1 MARDDSDPTAG
12 SQTPSREDSY
22 QERDGWLRSNSRW
35 VAAAVVFLS
44 TAALTVISFPP
55 FHLPEAAYAMLVPG
69 IFWAYTRPSFRLFLA
84 TILAAQA
91 VGWTILLGWL
101 HHVTWVGCLLLGPF
115 VGAWV
120 GSWYLG
126 AWWLMPRI
134 IGRPALQRLVAVLG
148 LAGSWVVLEWSRSWL
163 LGGFPWLPLAA
174 SQWER
179 TSILQI
185 AAYTG
190 AGGVSF
196 VLVMM
201 NLGFSAYAH
210 RLFRERAVGI
220 NKRSQEFFLALF
232 LLMACVCVH
241 FQESFNRRGHTV
253 PFMRV
258 GVVQPNI
265 PQEVKWNP
273 GRASGI
279 LDVLTATTLE
289 AAAGQPDVIFW
300 PEAVTPLAVL
310 GDDSAK
316 GFVEALVRRAGRPLL
331 LGSIAVE
338 NRGTAEEAWFNGA
351 FLATPSEGVA
361 PSYYAKRKLVPF
373 GEYVPL
379 RPLLGWLEK
388 VVPVGG
394 DFIVG
399 DSAAPIVAPVR
410 GQPVAFGPLICYED
424 TYPELARLSAL
435 SGASVLVVLTNNG
448 WFGEGGAAQQ
458 HAAHSVLRAV
468 ETRRPVLRCGN
479 AGWSGWIDEFGVVRS
494 FLSDPERGIYFR
506 GGRVIE
512 VTRDARWID
521 RSSFYVERGDWF
533 VLVAALLAAAGWW
546 LMRAGVPL
554 DKAP

>member
-1 MARDDSDPTAG
+1 MSNRDDTF
-12 SQTPSREDSY
+12 
-22 QERDGWLRSNSRW
+22 ERPAGWLERHSRL
-35 VAAAVVFLS
+35 VAAGVVFAA
-44 TAALTVISFPP
+44 TAILLVLSFPP
-55 FHLPEAAYAMLVPG
+55 FRLPEAAYAMLVPG
-69 IFWAYTRPSFRLFLA
+69 VFWAYTRPGLRLYA
-84 TILAAQA
+84 VTILTAQA
-91 VGWTILLGWL
+91 LGWTILLGWL

-115 VGAWV
+115 VGVWV
-120 GSWYLG
+120 GTWYLA

-134 IGRPALQRLVAVLG
+134 IGRPIPQRLIAVLA
-148 LAGSWVVLEWSRSWL
+148 LAGAWVVLEWTRTWL

-190 AGGVSF
+190 SGGVSF

-201 NLGFSAYAH
+201 NLGFAAYAH
-210 RLFRERAVGI
+210 RLFRERAAGI

-241 FQESFNRRGHTV
+241 FQESFNRRGHSV
-253 PFMRV
+253 PLMRV
-258 GVVQPNI
+258 ALVQPDI
-265 PQEVKWNP
+265 PQDVKWDP
-273 GRASGI
+273 GRAQGI
-279 LDVLTATTLE
+279 LDVLTSTTLD
-289 AAAGQPDVIFW
+289 AAAGQPDLIFW
-300 PEAVTPLAVL
+300 PEAVTPLAVR
-310 GDDSAK
+310 GDESAK
-316 GFVEALVRRAGRPLL
+316 NFVETLVRRAGRPLL

-338 NRGTAEEAWFNGA
+338 GRGGAEESWFNGA
-351 FLATPSEGVA
+351 FLVTPTEGVA
-361 PSYYAKRKLVPF
+361 TSYYAKRKLVPF

-394 DFIVG
+394 DFFPG
-399 DSAAPIVAPVR
+399 DSAAPILAPVR
-410 GQPVAFGPLICYED
+410 GEPVAFGPLICYED

-435 SGASVLVVLTNNG
+435 SGAGVLVVLTNNG
-448 WFGEGGAAQQ
+448 WFGQGGAAQQ

-506 GGRVIE
+506 GSRSIE

-521 RSSFYVERGDWF
+521 RASFYVEHGNWF
-533 VLVAALLAAAGWW
+533 VVVAALLAVAGWW
-546 LMRAGVPL
+546 LIRTGDPAQQ
-554 DKAP
+554 AT